1 MIGICTVSVTT
12 GALSTVMPSADV
24 ADEASGMAAATV
36 LATELA
42 VVMSTSMDTADVAAV
57 AVLGSVGAIA
67 GGSVGAV
74 TGGDEGGEVG
84 NARMRRLNWI
94 TSLPEPHAAS
104 NTRPKSSSSADGWT
118 QRLCCTFCRVK
129 VPSPLSTSV
138 KRMAG
143 LDVEQSVPSTS

>member
-84 NARMRRLNWI
+84 NARTMRLNWI

-104 NTRPKSSSSADGWT
+104 NTRPISS
-118 QRLCCTFCRVK
+118 
-129 VPSPLSTSV
+129 
-138 KRMAG
+138 
-143 LDVEQSVPSTS
+143 